1 MSDELDDLEETPQIQ
16 PEQED
21 KDWPDPELPRGYLS
35 PSQFNM
41 YQRCPRQYEYAYVMQ
56 LVRPPGIAQIRGTAV
71 HKGAEVVHRHTIAH
85 GSPMSI
91 EEGASAVSDKFDT
104 QAPDIEE
111 WKEES
116 QGDAKD
122 LAIRMFKV
130 YYRDAVP
137 YINPVR
143 VEHTFKWPREL
154 CGVPVLGI
162 IDLVDSVKN
171 PDMSLENDPENPQ
184 MVEVVSDLKTVKR
197 LWPSARIDT
206 EPQLTFYAIAENT
219 DRVRI
224 DFLAALKTGTKY
236 TPVTSKRSRQEKTVL
251 LEDVA
256 EVSKHI
262 KAGIFPRSAPTGW
275 HCSPTFCGYYA
286 RCRGKR

>member
-1 MSDELDDLEETPQIQ
+1 MSEELDDLDPVTP
-16 PEQED
+16 EKTELED
-21 KDWPDPELPRGYLS
+21 KDWLDPDLPKGYLS
-35 PSQFNM
+35 PSQHNT

-56 LVRPPGIAQIRGTAV
+56 LIKPPGIAQIRGTAV
-71 HKGAEVVHRHTIAH
+71 HKGAEITHKHTIAH
-85 GSPMSI
+85 GKPSSI
-91 EEGASAVSDKFDT
+91 EEGTAAVSDKFDA
-104 QAPDIEE
+104 QAPEIEE
-111 WKEES
+111 WEEET

-122 LAIRMFKV
+122 KAIRMFRT
-130 YYRDAVP
+130 YYNEAVP

-171 PDMSLENDPENPQ
+171 QDMSLENDPENPQ

-197 LWPSARIDT
+197 LWPASRIEN

-224 DFLAALKTGTKY
+224 DFLAWLKAGTKY
-236 TPVTSKRSRQEKTVL
+236 TPVTSKRSRQEKMIL

-256 EVSKHI
+256 EVSRNI
-262 KAGIFPRSAPTGW
+262 KAGIFPRCAPTGW
-275 HCSPTFCGYYA
+275 HCSPTFCGYYS

>member
-1 MSDELDDLEETPQIQ
+1 
-16 PEQED
+16 
-21 KDWPDPELPRGYLS
+21 
-35 PSQFNM
+35 
-41 YQRCPRQYEYAYVMQ
+41 
-56 LVRPPGIAQIRGTAV
+56 
-71 HKGAEVVHRHTIAH
+71 
-85 GSPMSI
+85 
-91 EEGASAVSDKFDT
+91 
-104 QAPDIEE
+104 
-111 WKEES
+111 
-116 QGDAKD
+116 
-122 LAIRMFKV
+122 
-130 YYRDAVP
+130 
-137 YINPVR
+137 
-143 VEHTFKWPREL
+143 VEHTFKWSREL

-197 LWPSARIDT
+197 LWPAGRIEN

-236 TPVTSKRSRQEKTVL
+236 TPVTSKRGRQDKMVL

-256 EVSKHI
+256 EVSKNI
-262 KAGIFPRSAPTGW
+262 KAGIFPRCAPTGW
-275 HCSPTFCGYYA
+275 HCSPTFCGYFT

>member
-1 MSDELDDLEETPQIQ
+1 MSEELDDLDPVTP
-16 PEQED
+16 EKTELED
-21 KDWPDPELPRGYLS
+21 KDWLDPELPKGYLS
-35 PSQFNM
+35 PSQHNT
-41 YQRCPRQYEYAYVMQ
+41 YQRCPRQYEYAYIMQ

-71 HKGAEVVHRHTIAH
+71 HKGAELTHKHTIEH
-85 GSPMSI
+85 GKPISI
-91 EEGASAVSDKFDT
+91 EEGAAAVSDKFDA
-104 QAPDIEE
+104 QAPTIEE
-111 WKEES
+111 WEEET

-122 LAIRMFKV
+122 KAIRMFRT
-130 YYRDAVP
+130 YYNDAVP

-171 PDMSLENDPENPQ
+171 QDMSLENDPENPQ

-197 LWPSARIDT
+197 LWPASRIEN

-224 DFLAALKTGTKY
+224 DFLAWLKTGTKY
-236 TPVTSKRSRQEKTVL
+236 TPVTSKRGRQDKMIL

-256 EVSKHI
+256 EVARNI
-262 KAGIFPRSAPTGW
+262 KAGIFPRCAPTGW
-275 HCSPTFCGYYA
+275 HCSPTFCGYYS

>member
-1 MSDELDDLEETPQIQ
+1 MSEELDDLDPVTP
-16 PEQED
+16 EKTELED
-21 KDWPDPELPRGYLS
+21 KDWLDPDLPKGYLS
-35 PSQFNM
+35 PSQHNT
-41 YQRCPRQYEYAYVMQ
+41 YQRCPRQYEYAYIMQ
-56 LVRPPGIAQIRGTAV
+56 LVKPPGIAQIRGTAV
-71 HKGAEVVHRHTIAH
+71 HKGAELTHKHTIAH
-85 GSPMSI
+85 GKPSSI
-91 EEGASAVSDKFDT
+91 EEGSAAVSDKFDE
-104 QAPDIEE
+104 QAPTIEE
-111 WKEES
+111 WEEET

-122 LAIRMFKV
+122 KAIRMFRT
-130 YYRDAVP
+130 YYNEAVP

-171 PDMSLENDPENPQ
+171 QDMSLENDPENPQ

-197 LWPSARIDT
+197 LWPASRIEN

-224 DFLAALKTGTKY
+224 DFLAWLKTGTKY
-236 TPVTSKRSRQEKTVL
+236 TPVTSKRSRQEKMIL

-256 EVSKHI
+256 EVSRNI
-262 KAGIFPRSAPTGW
+262 KAGNFPRCAPTGW
-275 HCSPTFCGYYA
+275 HCSPTFCGYFS